1 MWISYI
7 GYARLAFRTSQPVR
21 QGGTVFDPY
30 AGIDELDILANA
42 HNYNSALTDFVQ
54 TELPDDATVLDFGA
68 GIGSFSKPILPLA
81 KQMICLEPDTQLRD
95 RLKDDGLKTVS
106 SPNHVQTGSVDYGFT
121 LNVLEHIEDDEKA
134 IADLFRM
141 IKPGG
146 KLAVYVPALSWLYT
160 GMDLK
165 VGHWRRYGRC
175 ELIKKL
181 ELAGFVVTSSRY
193 ADSLGVPATLAYK
206 LLDDGKGDVSEKA
219 ISLYDRYAF
228 PLSRLIDRLTHGQFI
243 GKNLAVYAVRPFV
256 DPKRD
261 ELEQAA

>member
-1 MWISYI
+1 MWVSYI

-30 AGIDELDILANA
+30 SGVEELDILADA
-42 HNYNSALTDFVQ
+42 HNYNRALTDFVQ

-68 GIGSFSKPILPLA
+68 GIGSFSKPIKQLA
-81 KQMICLEPDTQLRD
+81 KQMICLEPDAHLRERLRD
-95 RLKDDGLKTVS
+95 AGLRTVKSPDDIKT
-106 SPNHVQTGSVDYGFT
+106 NTVDYGFT

-134 IADLFRM
+134 MADLFRM

-165 VGHWRRYGRC
+165 VGHWRRYGRK
-175 ELIKKL
+175 ELIQKL
-181 ELAGFVVTSSRY
+181 ERAGFVVTSSRY

-206 LLDDGKGDVSEKA
+206 LLDDGKGDVSAKS

-228 PLSRLIDRLTHGQFI
+228 PLSRLLDRLTFGQVI
-243 GKNLAVYAVRPFV
+243 GKNLAVYAVRPFT
-256 DPKRD
+256 PSNRE